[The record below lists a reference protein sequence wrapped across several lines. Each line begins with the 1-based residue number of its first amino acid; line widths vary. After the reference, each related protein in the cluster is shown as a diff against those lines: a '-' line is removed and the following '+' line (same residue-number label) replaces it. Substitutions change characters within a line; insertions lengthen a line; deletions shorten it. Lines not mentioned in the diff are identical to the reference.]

1 MVAVVIQ
8 PPLKL
13 KQISHILGPQSDLN
27 FKFFGQVP
35 YKIMQIDVFKTLMDK
50 DCWKIVQECKIE
62 PCMLYSIS
70 SCHFNAVHNYNPD
83 PSLLSCLNGIQNMLN
98 IIDLKFC
105 E

>member
-27 FKFFGQVP
+27 LKFLGQSL

-50 DCWKIVQECKIE
+50 DCWKIVQVCKIE

-83 PSLLSCLNGIQNMLN
+83 PSLLSCLNGMQNMLN
-98 IIDLKFC
+98 IID
-105 E
+105 

>member
-13 KQISHILGPQSDLN
+13 KRISHILGPKSDLN

-35 YKIMQIDVFKTLMDK
+35 YKRMQIDVFKTLMDK

-83 PSLLSCLNGIQNMLN
+83 SLLLSCINRIQNMLN

>member
-13 KQISHILGPQSDLN
+13 KQISHILGHQSDLN
-27 FKFFGQVP
+27 FKFFGEVS
-35 YKIMQIDVFKTLMDK
+35 YKIIQIDVFKMLMDK
-50 DCWKIVQECKIE
+50 DYWKIVQECKIE

-70 SCHFNAVHNYNPD
+70 SCHFNAVHDYNPD
-83 PSLLSCLNGIQNMLN
+83 PSLLSCLKAIQNMLN